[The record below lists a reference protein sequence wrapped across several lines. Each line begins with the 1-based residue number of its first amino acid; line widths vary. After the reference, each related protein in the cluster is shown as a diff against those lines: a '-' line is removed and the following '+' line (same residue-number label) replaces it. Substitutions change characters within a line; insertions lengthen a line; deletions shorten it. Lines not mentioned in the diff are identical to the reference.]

1 MFSSRMPDAYCV
13 NCEKTS
19 TGPTRRDNNGAP
31 SGESSFGDRRTV
43 LPRSRPEGLPPR
55 PHPMIIPARW
65 AAIVG
70 VLCVLVAPPCQAA
83 TGVMESL
90 DQAVCRTIERSAQ
103 AAHLPVEFVTRV
115 IWRESSFRPGV
126 VSRAG
131 AEGIAQFMPSTAQAR
146 GLADPFDPEQ
156 AIPKAARFLA
166 DLRQRFGNLGFAA
179 AAYNAGEAR
188 VANWLHGQGGLP
200 AETRA
205 YVRFVTHRNAEEW
218 IGSGSSNASTSPG
231 GGPAEPQS
239 CLALTAELRRGGG
252 GGAVASEI
260 WAPWGVQLAGNFSK
274 PLALAAFDRA
284 RARYAGVIGE
294 ARPMIIGRL
303 LRSRGTRP
311 FYQVRLPAASRAVA
325 EQMCSRIQAVG
336 GACVAAPSA

>member
-1 MFSSRMPDAYCV
+1 
-13 NCEKTS
+13 
-19 TGPTRRDNNGAP
+19 
-31 SGESSFGDRRTV
+31 
-43 LPRSRPEGLPPR
+43 
-55 PHPMIIPARW
+55 MINLTRW
-65 AAIVG
+65 AAVLA
-70 VLCVLVAPPCQAA
+70 VLCGGVALPCQAA
-83 TGVMESL
+83 SGVMESL

-103 AAHLPVEFVTRV
+103 TAHLPVEFVTRV

-156 AIPKAARFLA
+156 AIPKATRYLA
-166 DLRQRFGNLGFAA
+166 DLRQRFGNLGIAA
-179 AAYNAGEAR
+179 AAYNAGEGR
-188 VANWLHGQGGLP
+188 VAQWLRGQSGLP
-200 AETRA
+200 AETRV
-205 YVRFVTHRNAEEW
+205 YVRFVTRHNAEDW
-218 IGSGSSNASTSPG
+218 IGSVTEATGDQS
-231 GGPAEPQS
+231 AEPQS
-239 CLALTAELRRGGG
+239 CLTVTAELRRGGG
-252 GGAVASEI
+252 SGVGGVTVAGI

-294 ARPMIIGRL
+294 TRPMIIGRL

-325 EQMCSRIQAVG
+325 EQLCGRIQSIG

>member
-1 MFSSRMPDAYCV
+1 
-13 NCEKTS
+13 
-19 TGPTRRDNNGAP
+19 
-31 SGESSFGDRRTV
+31 
-43 LPRSRPEGLPPR
+43 
-55 PHPMIIPARW
+55 
-65 AAIVG
+65 
-70 VLCVLVAPPCQAA
+70 
-83 TGVMESL
+83 MESL

-103 AAHLPVEFVTRV
+103 AAHLPVEFLTRV
-115 IWRESSFRPGV
+115 IWHESSFRAGV

-156 AIPKAARFLA
+156 AIPKAARLLA
-166 DLRQRFGNLGFAA
+166 DLRQRFGNLGIAA

-188 VANWLHGQGGLP
+188 VAQWLHGQAGLP

-205 YVRFVTHRNAEEW
+205 YVRFVTRRNPDEW
-218 IGSGSSNASTSPG
+218 IGSG
-231 GGPAEPQS
+231 AEAVKDEAAGPQS
-239 CLALTAELRRGGG
+239 CLTLTAELRRGD
-252 GGAVASEI
+252 GGAGGIVAAEI

-284 RARYAGVIGE
+284 RSRYSGVIGE
-294 ARPMIIGRL
+294 TRPMIIGRL

-311 FYQVRLPAASRAVA
+311 FYQVRLPAPSRAVA
-325 EQMCSRIQAVG
+325 EQLCGRIQSAG